1 MAEHAAATLDRQG
14 LVSTEAAARP
24 CLSVVVPM
32 FNEEDGLSAFV
43 DSLMAT
49 LETLPISFEVI
60 LVNDGSRDGTWAGI
74 VAAHRRDSRIRG
86 ICLAR
91 NFGHQNALM
100 AGLDA
105 AAGAAIVTLDA
116 DLQHPPE
123 LIPKLIEQW
132 QAGYKVVNTIR
143 LDSPDTTAFKRASS
157 NMFYRVFSLLSGFPS
172 APGGDFRLMDRA
184 VVDVIT
190 QMRDARLF
198 LRGFVQ
204 WAGFPTANI
213 QYQARPRY
221 AGTTKYNLVRMLR
234 FSVAAMVS
242 FSSLPLK
249 IGVWIGLA
257 TSLLAVL
264 EICYIAFAYMRGQT
278 VPGWASALTVESF
291 MFGVLF
297 FLLGII
303 GTYLSDIHETL
314 KNRPHYI
321 VGATVG
327 ASATPQR

>member
-1 MAEHAAATLDRQG
+1 MTDKEAAPHDRQTHLTIEG
-14 LVSTEAAARP
+14 AAEP
-24 CLSVVVPM
+24 CLSIVVPM
-32 FNEEDGLSAFV
+32 FNEEGGLSAFL
-43 DSLMAT
+43 DSLMTT
-49 LETLPISFEVI
+49 LQALPLSFEVI
-60 LVNDGSRDGTWAGI
+60 LVNDGSRDETWAGI
-74 VAAHRRDSRIRG
+74 VEAHRQDSRIRG
-86 ICLAR
+86 ICLSR

-123 LIPKLIEQW
+123 LIPKLVEQW
-132 QAGYKVVNTIR
+132 QAGYKVVNTNR
-143 LDSPDTTAFKRASS
+143 LDSPDTTAFKRATSS
-157 NMFYRVFSLLSGFPS
+157 MFYRVFSFLSGFPS
-172 APGGDFRLMDRA
+172 APGGDFRLIDRA

-190 QMRDARLF
+190 EMRDARLF

-204 WAGFPTANI
+204 WAGFPTASI
-213 QYQARPRY
+213 EYRARPRY
-221 AGTTKYNLVRMLR
+221 AGTTKYNLGRMLR

-249 IGVWIGLA
+249 IGVWIGLV
-257 TSLLAVL
+257 TSFLAVL
-264 EICYIAFAYMRGQT
+264 EIGYILYEYLQGHT
-278 VPGWASALTVESF
+278 VPGWASVLTVISF

-303 GTYLSDIHETL
+303 GAYLSDIHETL

-321 VGATVG
+321 VGAIVG
-327 ASATPQR
+327 RSANPRR